1 VESTNGQPRIV
12 AVPRTVR
19 NGMPESGG
27 YVYRGAHIDIMPWAI
42 TGDDSMD
49 YDRGALDDERE
60 PAPRQ
65 QRPPAVRCRTCGY
78 SVKSPGHRV
87 LCG

>member
-1 VESTNGQPRIV
+1 MEIRPAPSTSG
-12 AVPRTVR
+12 TR

-42 TGDDSMD
+42 TDDDSMD
-49 YDRGALDDERE
+49 YDRGALDGERE

-65 QRPPAVRCRTCGY
+65 QRPPAVKCRTCGY
-78 SVKSPGHRV
+78 SVKSPNHRV